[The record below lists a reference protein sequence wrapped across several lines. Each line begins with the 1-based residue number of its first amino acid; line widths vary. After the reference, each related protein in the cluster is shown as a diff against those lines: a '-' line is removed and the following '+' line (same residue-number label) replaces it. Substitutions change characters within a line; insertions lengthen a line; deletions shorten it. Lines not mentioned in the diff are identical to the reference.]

1 MKTVRCY
8 RKYGELKKEIS
19 SGHYDISMD
28 SVGQL
33 INYPLGYSTDITIRD
48 YDGTM
53 CIDYDVY
60 KNDEHG
66 KVLEYLD
73 GGKVCDVS
81 QMPFTDKG
89 FWRLIK
95 RNIKDHLKLHRI
107 LFQSVMLF
115 PPFNVLHY
123 KRSPAHDKSM
133 NHFLLKVRPY
143 RNTVSSF
150 HKYFQSQKN

>member
-81 QMPFTDKG
+81 QMPFTDKDFG
-89 FWRLIK
+89 
-95 RNIKDHLKLHRI
+95 D
-107 LFQSVMLF
+107 
-115 PPFNVLHY
+115 
-123 KRSPAHDKSM
+123 
-133 NHFLLKVRPY
+133 
-143 RNTVSSF
+143 
-150 HKYFQSQKN
+150 

>member
-19 SGHYDISMD
+19 SGYYDISMD

-95 RNIKDHLKLHRI
+95 RNIKDHLKLHRNC
-107 LFQSVMLF
+107 SV
-115 PPFNVLHY
+115 V
-123 KRSPAHDKSM
+123 
-133 NHFLLKVRPY
+133 
-143 RNTVSSF
+143 T
-150 HKYFQSQKN
+150 